1 MKYLIILL
9 LTVSSTTYAM
19 EPLTLIS
26 GTLSILTSVYT
37 LSKEEKVVQSNLQ
50 VPNQEEMPV
59 GYHYENIVDTSCNC
73 IKRVLVANVTTEY
86 PF

>member
-1 MKYLIILL
+1 MKYAIILL

-37 LSKEEKVVQSNLQ
+37 LTKDEKTVKTNIET
-50 VPNQEEMPV
+50 PKQEEIPV
-59 GYHYENIVDTSCNC
+59 GYHYENVVDVSCNC
-73 IKRVLVANVTTEY
+73 VKRVLVANVTTEY